1 MRLFA
6 EFDNF
11 RKRTAKERIE
21 LFGTAS
27 KDIMT
32 SLLPILDNFERSF
45 KVNIPKEDDG
55 VLLIYNQLKTEL
67 EKKGLKE
74 IENPIGKVLD
84 TDFHEAITNIP
95 TEKNIPYV
103 WTDRFDLLQWMGVTN
118 AVDHVLACDSVSQ
131 HFANALKKPATVVI
145 GATFPENISYPNN
158 PNFKIFDLGKDK
170 RIYSPIRI
178 VHEPAYDLNNEGL
191 MLMEEAKRNEIVN
204 YVKEELNKNE

>member
-1 MRLFA
+1 MTVKKNKKEPSKIKKKDTKTSKKKEENKNLQEQLSLEKDKNLRLFA

-55 VLLIYNQLKTEL
+55 VLLIYNQLKAEL

-95 TEKNIPYV
+95 SEKKEDKGKIVDVIEKGY
-103 WTDRFDLLQWMGVTN
+103 LLSSK
-118 AVDHVLACDSVSQ
+118 VLRYAKVVV
-131 HFANALKKPATVVI
+131 AN
-145 GATFPENISYPNN
+145 
-158 PNFKIFDLGKDK
+158 
-170 RIYSPIRI
+170 
-178 VHEPAYDLNNEGL
+178 
-191 MLMEEAKRNEIVN
+191 
-204 YVKEELNKNE
+204 